1 MIVTVTMNPAID
13 RTVWL
18 DRLVPGG
25 LNRIRR
31 AQNDPGGKGINVSKT
46 IRALG
51 GDSVAAGFLAGES
64 GCFIERALK
73 EQGIRCDF
81 VYVSGETRTN
91 TKVIEEN
98 GAMTELNEPGPH
110 IDKKELEELLQ
121 KLLGYAGPQ
130 TMFVLSGSVPAGV
143 EKSIYADIVRMAREK
158 GAKVLVDAD
167 GELFARA
174 AAEGPDLVKPNREEL
189 ARYAARLQAPETG
202 ETKAKRSGAQAAE
215 AGKTETERSGTQS
228 PGSGQTEAG
237 RIGVQQL
244 EAGEIE
250 TGRIKA
256 QPPEA
261 GQTEVQMWETAA
273 ALAARGIP
281 RIAVSLGADGAL
293 FFMDG
298 YRVKCPALPVK
309 VCSALGAGDA
319 MAAALALAWERKL
332 GREDTIRLC
341 MAASAGAVMTEGS
354 QPPARETV
362 EALLSAVVLR

>member
-13 RTVWL
+13 RTVWV
-18 DRLVPGG
+18 DRLVPGS

-64 GCFIERALK
+64 GRFIERALK

-81 VYVSGETRTN
+81 VYASGETRTN

-130 TMFVLSGSVPAGV
+130 TLFVLSGSVPAGV

-189 ARYAARLQAPETG
+189 ARYAAWLRVPEAG
-202 ETKAKRSGAQAAE
+202 ETKAERSGAQSPE
-215 AGKTETERSGTQS
+215 AGETERSGAQS
-228 PGSGQTEAG
+228 LGSGQTEAG
-237 RIGVQQL
+237 RIGAQQL
-244 EAGEIE
+244 EAGE
-250 TGRIKA
+250 TKA
-256 QPPEA
+256 KRSGTQAPEA
-261 GQTEVQMWETAA
+261 EQTEAQMWETAA
-273 ALAARGIP
+273 ALAAQGIP

-319 MAAALALAWERKL
+319 MAAAFALAWERKL

-341 MAASAGAVMTEGS
+341 MAASAGAVTTEGS